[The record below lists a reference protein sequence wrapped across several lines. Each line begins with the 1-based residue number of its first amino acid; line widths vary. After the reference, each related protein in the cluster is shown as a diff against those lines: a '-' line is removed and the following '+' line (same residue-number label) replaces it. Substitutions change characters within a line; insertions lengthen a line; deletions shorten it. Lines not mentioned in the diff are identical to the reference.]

1 MVIEK
6 LDSLETSLRGILEE
20 LADLRGSRD
29 ELESRI
35 EKAQDT
41 ARSATNALS
50 GRDGEISKLRQE
62 NNRLN
67 KERDEVRNK
76 VKRILHRF
84 PGE

>member
-6 LDSLETSLRGILEE
+6 LDTLETSLKGVLEE
-20 LADLRGSRD
+20 LSELRGSRD
-29 ELESRI
+29 EMESRI
-35 EKAQDT
+35 VVAQKT
-41 ARSATNALS
+41 ARSATDALS
-50 GRDGEISKLRQE
+50 GRDGEISRLRQE

-67 KERDEVRNK
+67 KERNEVRDK

>member
-6 LDSLETSLRGILEE
+6 LDTLETSLKGILEE
-20 LADLRGSRD
+20 LSELRGSRD
-29 ELESRI
+29 ELKSRI
-35 EKAQDT
+35 EKAQES
-41 ARSATNALS
+41 ARSATDALS

-67 KERDEVRNK
+67 KERNEVRDK

>member
-6 LDSLETSLRGILEE
+6 LDTLETSLKGILEE
-20 LADLRGSRD
+20 LTELRGSRAD
-29 ELESRI
+29 MESRI
-35 EKAQDT
+35 EMAQKT
-41 ARSATNALS
+41 ARSATDALS

-62 NNRLN
+62 NHRLN
-67 KERDEVRNK
+67 KERVEVRDK

>member
-6 LDSLETSLRGILEE
+6 LDTLETSLKGILEE
-20 LADLRGSRD
+20 LTELRGSR
-29 ELESRI
+29 EEMESRV
-35 EKAQDT
+35 ETAQKT
-41 ARSATNALS
+41 ARSATDALS

-62 NNRLN
+62 NHRLN
-67 KERDEVRNK
+67 KERVEVRDK